1 MRNFV
6 AFAGLIAVVVGLVVG
21 AVYQLGLPQIYA
33 TIAIAIGA
41 SVIAI
46 RLVVDAMQRFGG
58 GGSGGGGRSPEADA
72 AKAAKLLARQRR
84 QILRRRLRGFV
95 RALKAVQEPPR
106 LRYRERRGAP
116 WWLVLGPEAHGK
128 SALLGAAPGLREVE
142 ADEPGEPRFFLAAD
156 AAFIEIPPDYH
167 LRPET
172 TLALAELLRGIR
184 RARPRRPICGVLLAV
199 RADLLL
205 SNSDATLAAL
215 DAVRQ
220 QYNLFA
226 LPLAAQ
232 VPVDLIVTQLDRIAG
247 LAELTAGLPSTSGV
261 LGVTLPPREGK
272 VSVQAAVRERL
283 AAPDGVLDWTRQRC
297 HALVARAEPGDSKQ
311 ARLYGFW
318 QQLDHLA
325 EQAATAAGRLA
336 GVPLPG
342 GDPLRLRG
350 VYFTCAQPDL
360 AAPVDAWMAA
370 LAQRI
375 GSSLPPVDVGV
386 TVAPAFTT
394 ALFTD
399 ELPRDGQYADRL
411 RALHRRHFSFAAT
424 AALSA
429 VVLTT
434 ISIRGMTGSAQANL
448 ELMQRTLDS
457 ASVVSVRTDQPQ
469 TAALAALD
477 DLRAAALTWRESA
490 PEGLGWGLFR
500 GEVLAAAT
508 ADAFKG
514 AVCRGVL
521 APAAERSAQPLR
533 QFVARYAG
541 GGLASGREYQ
551 RNFDHLRQYLL
562 LSDVPDSPEA
572 HLWRSDRELWRD
584 QLVATWKDLDDG
596 SEDPRRAPI
605 LLVQLEL
612 VRAAAAT
619 PIPGDDVCARSGGA
633 RAVAR
638 DDRLVADVR
647 EILLR
652 TPQSR
657 ALIDK
662 LVAEIDRSNI
672 PRVHLQ
678 ELTNATRIHGD
689 KDVSPSFTRAGWVA
703 FQRALADLRQRGGD
717 EDWVLADYTAG
728 GSYQV
733 RCEALRHLYA
743 ERYIHA
749 WLAFFERLRLDSP
762 GSWAEAVAITTDLT
776 DHEPLRDVFRAIH
789 DNTQKL
795 PPITCSEAQALL
807 PSVLVPAPPL
817 DPNARNSTDIAAR
830 FARLTA
836 FAIPAAAGGQ
846 PRLTT
851 YQKLLVDLRA
861 AAEKAKGSP
870 INEAQSA
877 GEVAASTR
885 STLKEQVQGANLG
898 GEWDTRVE
906 NLLAPPLEGIGVLAR
921 GEIVRSINEEWC
933 AAVVRPIEQTVAGR
947 YPFAAAARGDVRLDD
962 VKLLFHPQTG
972 SIAKFRRDKLGAYV
986 DERANNIDVRN
997 NGSDAPL
1004 HINRGVVDLLDAAH
1018 KLGILLHRDD
1028 EIGVDMEIRMACEQ
1042 TIAKVILTV
1051 DEIEHPYICTID
1063 PTRQIHWPGK
1073 SADKRRALLD
1083 VSGDSGRNDRK
1094 SSPGDFGLFRMLEDG
1109 QPRRRPG
1116 QDHFAVVYEFKSFN
1130 LGDIDMTVTP
1140 TPTRGGTVFHGFG
1153 PDGGFLSPFRASGFV
1168 APPHTLFAEVGF
1180 TCPP

>member
-6 AFAGLIAVVVGLVVG
+6 AFAGLIAVLVGLVVG

-46 RLVVDAMQRFGG
+46 RLVVDAMQRFGS
-58 GGSGGGGRSPEADA
+58 GGSGGGGGRSPEADA

-84 QILRRRLRGFV
+84 QILRRRIRGFV

-106 LRYRERRGAP
+106 LRYRERRGVP

-142 ADEPGEPRFFLAAD
+142 AGEPGEPRFFLAAD
-156 AAFIEIPPDYH
+156 AAFIEIPADYH

-184 RARPRRPICGVLLAV
+184 RARPRRPICGVLLAA

-205 SNSDATLAAL
+205 SNTDATLAAL

-232 VPVDLIVTQLDRIAG
+232 VPVDLVVTQLDRLAG

-297 HALVARAEPGDSKQ
+297 HALVARAEPGDGKQ

-318 QQLDHLA
+318 QQLDRLA
-325 EQAATAAGRLA
+325 EQSATAAGRLA

-350 VYFTCAQPDL
+350 VYFTCAQPDPI
-360 AAPVDAWMAA
+360 APVDEWMAA
-370 LAQRI
+370 LAQRM

-411 RALHRRHFSFAAT
+411 RALHRRHFTFAAT
-424 AALSA
+424 AALTA

-434 ISIRGMTGSAQANL
+434 VSIRGMTGSAQANL

-457 ASVVSVRTDQPQ
+457 ASAVSAR
-469 TAALAALD
+469 AEISALAALD
-477 DLRAAALTWRESA
+477 DLRVAALTWRESA
-490 PEGLGWGLFR
+490 PEGFGWGLFR
-500 GEVLAAAT
+500 GDELAT
-508 ADAFKG
+508 ATANAFTG
-514 AVCRGVL
+514 AFCRGVL

-533 QFVARYAG
+533 QFVARYGG

-551 RNFDHLRQYLL
+551 RSFDQLRQYLL
-562 LSDVPDSPEA
+562 LSDVPDSLEA
-572 HLWRSDRELWRD
+572 HLWSSDSELWRG
-584 QLVATWKDLDDG
+584 QLVATWKDIDDG
-596 SEDPRRAPI
+596 SEDSRRAPI
-605 LLVQLEL
+605 LQAHLKLVH
-612 VRAAAAT
+612 ASAAT
-619 PIPGDDVCARSGGA
+619 PIPGDDVCARSGGG
-633 RAVAR
+633 RAVTR
-638 DDRLVADVR
+638 DAQLVTGVR
-647 EILLR
+647 DILLR
-652 TPQSR
+652 TPQNR
-657 ALIDK
+657 ALVDK

-678 ELTNATRIHGD
+678 ELTNAARIHGD
-689 KDVSPSFTRAGWVA
+689 QDVSPSFTRAGWVA
-703 FQRALADLRQRGGD
+703 FQRALADLRQRGGG

-728 GSYQV
+728 ASYQE

-743 ERYIHA
+743 ERYIQA

-762 GSWAEAVAITTDLT
+762 GSWHEAVAITTDLT
-776 DHEPLRDVFRAIH
+776 QHEPLRDVFRAIH

-795 PPITCSEAQALL
+795 PPISCSDAQGLL
-807 PSVLVPAPPL
+807 PSMLVPTPPL
-817 DPNARNSTDIAAR
+817 DPNARNSTDVAAR
-830 FARLTA
+830 FARLTS
-836 FAIPAAAGGQ
+836 FAIPPAAGGQ
-846 PRLTT
+846 ARLGN
-851 YQKLLVDLRA
+851 YQLLLVGLRT
-861 AAEKAKGSP
+861 AAEKAKGNP
-870 INEAQSA
+870 INEAHSA
-877 GEVAASTR
+877 GEVAASAR
-885 STLKEQVQGANLG
+885 STLHEQVQGANLG
-898 GEWDTRVE
+898 GDWEKRVE
-906 NLLAPPLEGIGVLAR
+906 ELLAPPIDGIGILASTV
-921 GEIVRSINEEWC
+921 IVGALNEEWC
-933 AAVVRPIEQTVAGR
+933 AAVVRPLEQTIAGR
-947 YPFAAAARGDVRLDD
+947 YPFAPAARTDVRLDD
-962 VKLLFHPQTG
+962 IKHLLHPETG

-986 DERANNIDVRN
+986 DERANNIEVRN

-1018 KLGILLHRDD
+1018 KLGLLLHRDG
-1028 EIGVDMEIRMACEQ
+1028 EIGVDMDILMVCEL
-1042 TIAKVILTV
+1042 TISEVILTV
-1051 DEIEHPYICTID
+1051 DELEHIYLCSND
-1063 PTRQIHWPGK
+1063 PSRQIHWPGK
-1073 SADKRRALLD
+1073 AADKRRAILEAKGDNGRDD
-1083 VSGDSGRNDRK
+1083 VK
-1094 SSPGDFGLFRMLEDG
+1094 SSVGDFGLFRMLEDG

-1116 QDHFAVVYEFKSFN
+1116 QDSFAVVYDFKRFN
-1130 LGDIDMTVTP
+1130 LGNLDMVVTP
-1140 TPTRGGTVFHGFG
+1140 TRTRGGDVFHGFG
-1153 PDGGFLSPFRASGFV
+1153 PDERFLAPFRATGFV

>member
-6 AFAGLIAVVVGLVVG
+6 ALAALIIVLVAIVGTLVQMGV
-21 AVYQLGLPQIYA
+21 LPQIYVV
-33 TIAIAIGA
+33 IAIAIGA
-41 SVIAI
+41 FILAI

-142 ADEPGEPRFFLAAD
+142 AGEPGEPRFFLAAD

-172 TLALAELLRGIR
+172 TLALTELLAGIR

-205 SNSDATLAAL
+205 SNTDATLAAL

-232 VPVDLIVTQLDRIAG
+232 VPVDLVVTQLDRLAG

-272 VSVQAAVRERL
+272 VSVHAAVRERL

-297 HALVARAEPGDSKQ
+297 HALVARAEPGDGKQ

-318 QQLDHLA
+318 QQLDRLA
-325 EQAATAAGRLA
+325 EQAAVAAGRVA

-350 VYFTCAQPDL
+350 VYFTCAQPDPV
-360 AAPVDAWMAA
+360 APADEWMAA

-375 GSSLPPVDVGV
+375 GSSLPPVDVSV

-411 RALHRRHFSFAAT
+411 RALHRRHFTFAAT
-424 AALSA
+424 AALTA
-429 VVLTT
+429 VVVTT
-434 ISIRGMTGSAQANL
+434 VSVRGMTGSAQANL

-457 ASVVSVRTDQPQ
+457 ASAVSSRAEVS
-469 TAALAALD
+469 ALSALD
-477 DLRAAALTWRESA
+477 ELRVAALTWREAA
-490 PEGLGWGLFR
+490 PEGFGWGLFR
-500 GEVLAAAT
+500 GDQLAT
-508 ADAFKG
+508 ATANAFTS

-551 RNFDHLRQYLL
+551 RIFDHLRQYLL
-562 LSDVPDSPEA
+562 LSDLPDSLEP
-572 HLWRSDRELWRD
+572 HLWSSDRELWRD

-596 SEDPRRAPI
+596 SEHSRRAPI
-605 LLVQLEL
+605 LQAHLQLVH
-612 VRAAAAT
+612 ASAAT
-619 PIPGDDVCARSGGA
+619 PIPGDDVCARSGGG
-633 RAVAR
+633 RAVTR
-638 DDRLVADVR
+638 DAQLVTSVR
-647 EILLR
+647 DILLR
-652 TPQSR
+652 TPQNR
-657 ALIDK
+657 ALVDK
-662 LVAEIDRSNI
+662 LVAEIDRSNL

-689 KDVSPSFTRAGWVA
+689 QDVSPSFTRAGWVA
-703 FQRALADLRQRGGD
+703 FQRALADLRQRGGG

-728 GSYQV
+728 ASYQE
-733 RCEALRHLYA
+733 RCEDLRHLYA

-762 GSWAEAVAITTDLT
+762 GSWHEAVAITTDLT
-776 DHEPLRDVFRAIH
+776 QHEPLRDVFRAIH

-795 PPITCSEAQALL
+795 PPISCSEAQALL
-807 PSVLVPAPPL
+807 PSLLMPPPPL

-836 FAIPAAAGGQ
+836 FAIPPAAGGQ
-846 PRLTT
+846 VRLTN
-851 YQKLLVDLRA
+851 YQLLLVSLRA
-861 AAEKAKGSP
+861 AAEKAKGNP

-877 GEVAASTR
+877 GEVATSAR
-885 STLKEQVQGANLG
+885 STLHEQVQGANLG
-898 GEWDTRVE
+898 GGDWEERVE
-906 NLLAPPLEGIGVLAR
+906 NLLAPPLDGIGILAR
-921 GEIVRSINEEWC
+921 AEIVRATNEEWC
-933 AAVVRPIEQTVAGR
+933 AAVVRPIEQTIAGR
-947 YPFAAAARGDVRLDD
+947 YPFASAARTAARLDD
-962 VKLLFHPQTG
+962 LKLLFHPQTG
-972 SIAKFRRDKLGAYV
+972 SIAKFRHDKLGAFV
-986 DERANNIDVRN
+986 DERGNNIEPRN

-1004 HINRGVVDLLDAAH
+1004 HISRGVVDLLDAAH
-1018 KLGILLHRDD
+1018 KLGLLLHRDA
-1028 EIGVDMEIRMACEQ
+1028 ELGVDMDIRMACEL
-1042 TIAKVILTV
+1042 TISKVILTV
-1051 DEIEHPYICTID
+1051 DELEHPYQCTTD
-1063 PTRQIHWPGK
+1063 PSRQIHWPGK
-1073 SADKRRALLD
+1073 SADKRRALLE
-1083 VSGDSGRNDRK
+1083 VSGDSGRNDHITRV
-1094 SSPGDFGLFRMLEDG
+1094 GDFGLFRLLEDG

-1116 QDHFAVVYEFKSFN
+1116 QDSFAVVYNFKHFN
-1130 LGDIDMTVTP
+1130 LGNLDMVVTP
-1140 TPTRGGTVFHGFG
+1140 TKTRGGDVFHGFG
-1153 PDGGFLSPFRASGFV
+1153 PDERFLSPFRAPGFV
-1168 APPHTLFAEVGF
+1168 APPHTLFAEIGF
-1180 TCPP
+1180 ACPP

>member
-6 AFAGLIAVVVGLVVG
+6 AFAGLIAVLVGLVVG

-46 RLVVDAMQRFGG
+46 RLVVDAMQRFGS

-142 ADEPGEPRFFLAAD
+142 AGEPGEPRFFLAAD
-156 AAFIEIPPDYH
+156 ATFIEIPPDYH

-184 RARPRRPICGVLLAV
+184 RARPRRPICGVLLVV

-205 SNSDATLAAL
+205 SNTDATLAAL

-220 QYNLFA
+220 QYNLLA

-232 VPVDLIVTQLDRIAG
+232 VPVDLVVTQLDRIAG

-283 AAPDGVLDWTRQRC
+283 TAPDGLLDWTRQRC
-297 HALVARAEPGDSKQ
+297 HALVARAEPGDGKQ

-318 QQLDHLA
+318 QQLDRLS

-350 VYFTCAQPDL
+350 VYFTCAQPDPV
-360 AAPVDAWMAA
+360 APVDEWMAA
-370 LAQRI
+370 LAQRM

-411 RALHRRHFSFAAT
+411 RALHRRHFTFAAT
-424 AALSA
+424 AALTA

-457 ASVVSVRTDQPQ
+457 ASAVSARAEVS
-469 TAALAALD
+469 ALAALD
-477 DLRAAALTWRESA
+477 DLRVAALTWRESA
-490 PEGLGWGLFR
+490 PEGFGWGLFR
-500 GEVLAAAT
+500 GDELAIAT
-508 ADAFKG
+508 TNAFTG
-514 AVCRGVL
+514 AFCRGVL

-533 QFVARYAG
+533 QFVARYGG

-551 RNFDHLRQYLL
+551 RIFDHLRQYLL
-562 LSDVPDSPEA
+562 LSDVPDSLEPN
-572 HLWRSDRELWRD
+572 LWSSDRELWRD
-584 QLVATWKDLDDG
+584 QLVATWKDLDEG
-596 SEDPRRAPI
+596 SEDSRRVPI
-605 LLVQLEL
+605 LQAHLQLVH
-612 VRAAAAT
+612 ASAAT
-619 PIPGDDVCARSGGA
+619 PIPGDDVCARSGGG
-633 RAVAR
+633 RAVTR
-638 DDRLVADVR
+638 DAQLVVGVR

-652 TPQSR
+652 TPQNR
-657 ALIDK
+657 ALVDK

-678 ELTNATRIHGD
+678 ELTNAVRIHGD
-689 KDVSPSFTRAGWVA
+689 RDVSPSFTRAGWVA
-703 FQRALADLRQRGGD
+703 FQSALADLRQRGGG

-728 GSYQV
+728 ASYQE

-762 GSWAEAVAITTDLT
+762 GNWSEAVAIIGDLT
-776 DHEPLRDVFRAIH
+776 QHEPLRDVFRAIH

-795 PPITCSEAQALL
+795 PPISCSEAQALL
-807 PSVLVPAPPL
+807 PSVLVPTPPP

-836 FAIPAAAGGQ
+836 FAIPPATAGQ
-846 PRLTT
+846 ARLAT
-851 YQKLLVDLRA
+851 YQLLLVGLRPV
-861 AAEKAKGSP
+861 AEKAKGDP
-870 INEAQSA
+870 VNESHGA
-877 GEVAASTR
+877 GEAATSAR

-906 NLLAPPLEGIGVLAR
+906 NLLAPPLDGIGLLAR
-921 GEIVRSINEEWC
+921 KEIVRNLNQEWC
-933 AAVVRPIEQTVAGR
+933 AAVVAPIEQTLAGR
-947 YPFAAAARGDVRLDD
+947 YPFAPEARTDVRLDD
-962 VKLLFHPQTG
+962 IKLLFHPETG
-972 SIAKFRRDKLGAYV
+972 SIAKFRRDKLRGYV
-986 DERANNIDVRN
+986 DELANNIEARN

-1018 KLGILLHRDD
+1018 KLGLLLHRDA
-1028 EIGVDMEIRMACEQ
+1028 EIGVDMDILMSCER
-1042 TIAKVILTV
+1042 TIAKVILSV
-1051 DEIEHPYICTID
+1051 DEAEHLYLCSND
-1063 PTRQIHWPGK
+1063 PSRKVHWPGK
-1073 SADKRRALLD
+1073 SADKRRAVLE
-1083 VSGDSGRNDRK
+1083 VKGDSGRDDRK
-1094 SSPGDFGLFRMLEDG
+1094 SHFNDFALFRMLEDG

-1116 QDHFAVVYEFKSFN
+1116 QDSFAVVYDFKRFN
-1130 LGDIDMTVTP
+1130 LGNLDMVVTP
-1140 TPTRGGTVFHGFG
+1140 TRTRGGDVFHGFG
-1153 PDGGFLSPFRASGFV
+1153 PDERFLAPFRASGFGS
-1168 APPHTLFAEVGF
+1168 PPHTLFAEVGF
-1180 TCPP
+1180 ACPP

>member
-1 MRNFV
+1 M
-6 AFAGLIAVVVGLVVG
+6 
-21 AVYQLGLPQIYA
+21 
-33 TIAIAIGA
+33 
-41 SVIAI
+41 
-46 RLVVDAMQRFGG
+46 
-58 GGSGGGGRSPEADA
+58 
-72 AKAAKLLARQRR
+72 
-84 QILRRRLRGFV
+84 
-95 RALKAVQEPPR
+95 
-106 LRYRERRGAP
+106 
-116 WWLVLGPEAHGK
+116 
-128 SALLGAAPGLREVE
+128 
-142 ADEPGEPRFFLAAD
+142 
-156 AAFIEIPPDYH
+156 
-167 LRPET
+167 
-172 TLALAELLRGIR
+172 
-184 RARPRRPICGVLLAV
+184 
-199 RADLLL
+199 
-205 SNSDATLAAL
+205 
-215 DAVRQ
+215 
-220 QYNLFA
+220 
-226 LPLAAQ
+226 
-232 VPVDLIVTQLDRIAG
+232 
-247 LAELTAGLPSTSGV
+247 
-261 LGVTLPPREGK
+261 
-272 VSVQAAVRERL
+272 
-283 AAPDGVLDWTRQRC
+283 
-297 HALVARAEPGDSKQ
+297 
-311 ARLYGFW
+311 
-318 QQLDHLA
+318 
-325 EQAATAAGRLA
+325 
-336 GVPLPG
+336 
-342 GDPLRLRG
+342 
-350 VYFTCAQPDL
+350 
-360 AAPVDAWMAA
+360 
-370 LAQRI
+370 
-375 GSSLPPVDVGV
+375 
-386 TVAPAFTT
+386 
-394 ALFTD
+394 
-399 ELPRDGQYADRL
+399 
-411 RALHRRHFSFAAT
+411 
-424 AALSA
+424 
-429 VVLTT
+429 
-434 ISIRGMTGSAQANL
+434 
-448 ELMQRTLDS
+448 
-457 ASVVSVRTDQPQ
+457 
-469 TAALAALD
+469 
-477 DLRAAALTWRESA
+477 
-490 PEGLGWGLFR
+490 
-500 GEVLAAAT
+500 
-508 ADAFKG
+508 
-514 AVCRGVL
+514 
-521 APAAERSAQPLR
+521 
-533 QFVARYAG
+533 
-541 GGLASGREYQ
+541 
-551 RNFDHLRQYLL
+551 
-562 LSDVPDSPEA
+562 
-572 HLWRSDRELWRD
+572 
-584 QLVATWKDLDDG
+584 
-596 SEDPRRAPI
+596 
-605 LLVQLEL
+605 
-612 VRAAAAT
+612 
-619 PIPGDDVCARSGGA
+619 
-633 RAVAR
+633 
-638 DDRLVADVR
+638 
-647 EILLR
+647 
-652 TPQSR
+652 
-657 ALIDK
+657 
-662 LVAEIDRSNI
+662 
-672 PRVHLQ
+672 
-678 ELTNATRIHGD
+678 
-689 KDVSPSFTRAGWVA
+689 
-703 FQRALADLRQRGGD
+703 
-717 EDWVLADYTAG
+717 
-728 GSYQV
+728 
-733 RCEALRHLYA
+733 
-743 ERYIHA
+743 
-749 WLAFFERLRLDSP
+749 
-762 GSWAEAVAITTDLT
+762 
-776 DHEPLRDVFRAIH
+776 FRAIH